1 MGREDPVVEHEID
14 AGARGEG
21 RELFEEL
28 EGLEE
33 EVTRAV
39 GPLPLQL
46 QQDASGGGA

>member
-1 MGREDPVVEHEID
+1 VVEHEID

-21 RELFEEL
+21 SELF